1 MGCRPVRQAIGVLRK
16 VATVAEN
23 DGEHRLAEV
32 PAPPSNEAAALF
44 ILSFRHRD
52 ELTVAAGRGGWRPIA
67 ARRAAGAE
75 RRFID
80 SRATIALV
88 DGRGAF
94 HEAIGAIRALADPAE
109 ANAASLLVLL
119 SRNDVAQLGDVFA
132 AGATHYLASPFSEAE
147 LLQALRFA
155 ARHAERLG
163 GTSGRPAFQST
174 EQLGWTYQEGELAL
188 SPMLAQ
194 RLGTVQ
200 ERVPVRSAYR
210 LLSGCDR
217 AAARAA
223 RQRLKA
229 GHGSTAFS
237 HVLLDG
243 TRVVHHLTATA
254 EGASGMV
261 EPLDATP
268 SLPTRRDP
276 LTGLPDGAAARRWLT
291 PRLAEGRPLG
301 LLLVALDRLETV
313 NDVYG
318 RGGGDALL
326 QAAARRIDGA
336 MRSAV
341 GTRGWLARLAGTE
354 FLLALPD
361 ATPEELARLAGS
373 LQEVI
378 EQRFVAAPDIFLLTA
393 RIGGVVVTGEE
404 TGAALRRASAALA
417 EARERQSGTI
427 QILDADVPDPLPRA
441 ARLAEELR
449 RAIAGDQIEVLY
461 QPQVCIANSNMEGVE
476 ALARWRHPELGEIGA
491 DALFAAAERA
501 NLVRPLSEHIQQR
514 ALETAAGWPE
524 PLSSLRL
531 SLNVRPAEIARA
543 GFAGAMLDRID
554 ASGFPRSR
562 VTLEVTEESLIDD
575 LGAAANVLAE
585 LRRGGCRMALDDFGT
600 GYSSLAYLKAL
611 PLDYLKLDKRMSQD
625 IAGSARDR
633 VVVRGVIDMARAL
646 GLSVIAEGVES
657 EEQLSLLA
665 AEGCTI
671 YQGFLF
677 SGAVGVLGLVQV
689 ATG

>member
-1 MGCRPVRQAIGVLRK
+1 MGRRPVRQAIGVLRK

-23 DGEHRLAEV
+23 DGEHRLADV
-32 PAPPSNEAAALF
+32 PAPASNEAAALF

-52 ELTVAAGRGGWRPIA
+52 ELTVSAGRGGWRPIA

-75 RRFID
+75 RRFIA
-80 SRATIALV
+80 SGASIALV

-119 SRNDVAQLGDVFA
+119 SRNDIAQLGDVFA

-163 GTSGRPAFQST
+163 GPTGRPALERA
-174 EQLGWTYQEGELAL
+174 EQLSWTYQQGALSL

-194 RLGTVQ
+194 RLGTEQ
-200 ERVPVRSAYR
+200 ERVPLRAAYR
-210 LLSGCDR
+210 LLGRGDR
-217 AAARAA
+217 GAARAA

-229 GHGSTAFS
+229 GYGSTAFS
-237 HVLLDG
+237 HALADG
-243 TRVVHHLTATA
+243 TRVAHHLAATVA
-254 EGASGMV
+254 GASGMV
-261 EPLDATP
+261 EPLDTAP
-268 SLPTRRDP
+268 SLPVRRDP
-276 LTGLPDGAAARRWLT
+276 LTGLPDGVAARRWLS
-291 PRLAEGRPLG
+291 PRLAEDRPLG

-318 RGGGDALL
+318 RGGGDVLI
-326 QAAARRIDGA
+326 QAAARRIEGA

-341 GTRGWLARLAGTE
+341 GARGWLARLAGTE
-354 FLLALPD
+354 FLLVLSD
-361 ATPEELARLAGS
+361 AAPEELAQLAATI
-373 LQEVI
+373 QEAI

-393 RIGGVVVTGEE
+393 RIGGVVVKGEE
-404 TGAALRRASAALA
+404 PGAALRRASAALA
-417 EARERQSGTI
+417 EARESQGGAIR
-427 QILDADVPDPLPRA
+427 ILDADVADPLPRA

-449 RAIAGDQIEVLY
+449 RAIAGDQIEVLF
-461 QPQVCIANSNMEGVE
+461 QPQVCIANSFMEGVE

-491 DALFAAAERA
+491 EALFAAAERA

-514 ALETAAGWPE
+514 ALETAARWPE

-543 GFAGAMLDRID
+543 GFAEAMLDRID
-554 ASGFPRSR
+554 MSGFPRSR
-562 VTLEVTEESLIDD
+562 VTLEVTEEGFIDD
-575 LGAAANVLAE
+575 LGAAANVLAA
-585 LRRGGCRMALDDFGT
+585 LRRGGCRMAIDDFGT

-611 PLDYLKLDKRMSQD
+611 PLDYLKLDRRMSQD
-625 IAGSARDR
+625 ITGSARDR

-646 GLSVIAEGVES
+646 GLSVIAEGVETD
-657 EEQLSLLA
+657 EQLSLLA
-665 AEGCTI
+665 AEGCTL
-671 YQGFLF
+671 YQGFLC
-677 SGAVGVLGLVQV
+677 SEAVSVEGLLPLAQF
-689 ATG
+689 